1 MEITQ
6 LVSGAVA
13 GALGAFVGIGEL
25 ITRYRDEPLRAL
37 SSKPALFYVLVN
49 LLASVFA
56 YALMVYF
63 NWTVAEGLTDEALH
77 GMRVVVAGTASMAL
91 FRSSLFT
98 VRVGDRDI
106 AVGPS
111 SFLQAIMSAADREVD
126 RDRAIKRAQIVSST
140 MSDLDFAVSANMLPE
155 MCLALM
161 QNLTDD
167 EVTEIKESVAIL
179 ASTTVLGD
187 RVRCY
192 LLGLILLGAVGEDG
206 LKSIVNTLKKELL
219 PPPVADS

>member
-1 MEITQ
+1 MDTTH
-6 LVSGAVA
+6 LVSGAIA
-13 GALGAFVGIGEL
+13 GAVGAFVGMGEL

-37 SSKPALFYVLVN
+37 SCGPALVYVFVN
-49 LLASVFA
+49 LLASVLA
-56 YALMVYF
+56 YTLMVYF
-63 NWTVAEGLTDEALH
+63 NWTVAEGLSDQALH

-111 SFLQAIMSAADREVD
+111 SFLQAIMGAADRAVD
-126 RDRAIKRAQIVSST
+126 RDRAIKRAQIVT
-140 MSDLDFAVSANMLPE
+140 AAMAELDFSISADVLPE

-167 EVTEIKESVAIL
+167 EITEMKDTVATLKSID
-179 ASTTVLGD
+179 VLED

-192 LLGLILLGAVGEDG
+192 LLGLILIGAVGEEG
-206 LKSIVNTLKKELL
+206 LKSIISALKKDLL
-219 PPPVADS
+219 PPSAPQS